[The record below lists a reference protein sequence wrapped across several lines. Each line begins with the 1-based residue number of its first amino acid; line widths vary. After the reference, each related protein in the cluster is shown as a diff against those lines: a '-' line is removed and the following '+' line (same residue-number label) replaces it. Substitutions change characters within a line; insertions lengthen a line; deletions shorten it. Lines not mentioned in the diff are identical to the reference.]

1 MSTYYPEELGPCLQR
16 IAAASERS
24 ADALEAIASNA
35 KRSADALDVIAEESV
50 KQTTILARVAEEH
63 ENQTWIMERIAV
75 ATHCQCIC
83 CTEGHWR
90 ADALIDVSLG
100 HPTSSPPERLAM
112 YKERL
117 NESKPEGERGP

>member
-1 MSTYYPEELGPCLQR
+1 MSTYYPEELGPCMQR
-16 IAAASERS
+16 IAAASV
-24 ADALEAIASNA
+24 
-35 KRSADALDVIAEESV
+35 RSADALDVIAEESV
-50 KQTTILARVAEEH
+50 KQTTILTRVAEEH